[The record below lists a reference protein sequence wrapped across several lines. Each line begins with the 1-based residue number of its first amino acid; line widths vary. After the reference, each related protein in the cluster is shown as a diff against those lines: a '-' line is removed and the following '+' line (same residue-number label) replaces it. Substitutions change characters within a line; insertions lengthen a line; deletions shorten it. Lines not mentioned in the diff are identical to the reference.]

1 MIANF
6 VSTLDGVV
14 AFDTDESSGGGEV
27 SGFFDP
33 DRFVM
38 GLLRAMADV
47 VLVGAGTVRAAPTHE
62 WTARR
67 VHRGSRLAYAE
78 WRERLGIPSAQPT
91 TIVATASG
99 GLDPSH
105 PGLSAPDVPVIIV
118 TTEEGAERLAAARPA
133 PNARVEVAGAGRRV
147 PAPKLIEI
155 AGSIGARLILCEGGP
170 HLIGDLLRAGLLD
183 ELFLTIAPQIAGR
196 DEGAERFGFVEGLAF
211 SVADAPG
218 RTSSQSVEPAT
229 TCSCATAS
237 RRPARRWLLLVALDD
252 LGRADLGLGRVE
264 PGGAPG
270 LALVEQVV
278 ALVELDLDLVEALDL
293 GLAQAAA
300 VACLGEQ
307 ALLLCGQLV
316 DVLEQP
322 GVLHGHSR

>member
-14 AFDTDESSGGGEV
+14 AFDTDEGSGGGEV

-38 GLLRAMADV
+38 GLLRTMADAI
-47 VLVGAGTVRAAPTHE
+47 LVGAGTVRAAPTHE

-67 VHRGSRLAYAE
+67 VHPGSRLAYAE
-78 WRERLGIPSAQPT
+78 WRERLGIRSAQPT

-118 TTEEGAERLAAARPA
+118 TTEEGAARLAAARPA

-155 AGSIGARLILCEGGP
+155 AGSIGAGLILCEGGP

-183 ELFLTIAPQIAGR
+183 ELFLTIAPQVAGR

-211 SVADAPG
+211 SVADAPW
-218 RTSSQSVEPAT
+218 A
-229 TCSCATAS
+229 
-237 RRPARRWLLLVALDD
+237 
-252 LGRADLGLGRVE
+252 
-264 PGGAPG
+264 
-270 LALVEQVV
+270 
-278 ALVELDLDLVEALDL
+278 
-293 GLAQAAA
+293 
-300 VACLGEQ
+300 
-307 ALLLCGQLV
+307 QLV
-316 DVLEQP
+316 SVRRAGDYLFLRYRFEKARP
-322 GVLHGHSR
+322 